1 MRFMFRR
8 ALGVAAVGAAARE
21 GAKDAMVREL
31 GGMKRVL
38 HELARRARERGG
50 PTDLCDA
57 FLVTADEPETFV
69 EHPADFAEMI
79 TERRAKRDYRQAR
92 IPTVLVPR

>member
-1 MRFMFRR
+1 
-8 ALGVAAVGAAARE
+8 
-21 GAKDAMVREL
+21 
-31 GGMKRVL
+31 MKRML
-38 HELARRARERGG
+38 HELARGARERGG